1 MKNREFI
8 KGVAVGAAAAV
19 VITGAGSYGVQ
30 KLLFPQGSVLSDRS
44 HVEKLQYLEK
54 LIDEEYLEKKN
65 EDDLA
70 EGLYAG
76 LISGLNDP
84 YSRYYTAEQYE
95 EENTSSEGSYTGIGV
110 VMQQDTEGGGKIVQC
125 YEGASGEQA
134 GLKVDDVITAVD
146 GKDVTQMEISD
157 IASMIKGSAAD
168 SVTLTIKREG
178 EDTPLEIKVPVRN
191 VEIKSVSC
199 EMLDDQIGYI
209 RISQFI
215 GVTEEQ
221 YREAFK
227 TLKDQNMEKLVVDLR
242 GNPGGLLT
250 SVCGI
255 LRQILPE
262 GLIVY
267 TEDKYGNREEEKC
280 DGKNQLD
287 MPLAVLV
294 NENSASASEIFAGAV
309 KDYGIGTIVGTTTY
323 GKGVVQSIQ
332 PLSDGSAVK
341 LTVSNYYTP
350 KGNNINKK
358 GIEPDVSVELDS
370 DLVNKTEI
378 THEEDNQLQEAIK
391 VLKGEEKK

>member
-54 LIDEEYLEKKN
+54 LIDEEYLDKKN

-95 EENTSSEGSYTGIGV
+95 EESTSSEGSYTGIGV
-110 VMQQDTEGGGKIVQC
+110 VMQQDTEGGGRIVQC

-157 IASMIKGSAAD
+157 IASLIKGSDAD
-168 SVTLTIKREG
+168 SVTLTIERSG
-178 EDTPLEIKVPVRN
+178 ENTPLEIKVPVRN

-221 YREAFK
+221 YREAFQ
-227 TLKDQNMEKLVVDLR
+227 TLKDQDMEKLVVDLR

-341 LTVSNYYTP
+341 LTISNYYTP

-370 DLVNKTEI
+370 GLADKAEL

-391 VLKGEEKK
+391 ILKGEEKK

>member
-54 LIDEEYLEKKN
+54 LIDEEYLDEKN

-95 EENTSSEGSYTGIGV
+95 EESTSSEGSYTGIGV
-110 VMQQDTEGGGKIVQC
+110 VMQQDTEGGGRIVQC

-134 GLKVDDVITAVD
+134 GLKVDAVITAVD

-157 IASMIKGSAAD
+157 IASLIKGSDAD
-168 SVTLTIKREG
+168 SVTLTIERSG
-178 EDTPLEIKVPVRN
+178 ENTPLEIKVPVRN

-221 YREAFK
+221 YREAFQ
-227 TLKDQNMEKLVVDLR
+227 TLKDQDMEKLVVDLR

-341 LTVSNYYTP
+341 LTISNYYTP

-370 DLVNKTEI
+370 GLADKAEL

-391 VLKGEEKK
+391 ILKGEEKK